1 MLGRSANKLRER
13 GAPNEEIDAGPSAN
27 QIRPRP
33 ANGGHSI
40 PAVRLGE
47 LAERNGGRWIVVAL
61 AITLA
66 TGLALRV
73 AYAGDGRDYQP
84 PDSRAYDRIAESL
97 YRDGSF
103 DASPPGSRGE
113 VQPSSSYSPGLPF
126 LVAAVYWLSGGVNL
140 ALARIVLALFGAA
153 AVLLAYLL
161 GRRLGGPLAGLLAA
175 AALAIYPALLE
186 YQGLLL
192 TEPLASF
199 LLAAG
204 VLLSLR
210 AQDTGELWAWAA
222 SGALLG
228 ALALVR
234 PEYLVVALLLAILAP
249 LVGPRSAELRQRL
262 LAAAVMVLATVV
274 VLAPWTVRNLVVLD
288 RLVPVSTGGGK
299 ALYIGTYLDAD
310 GDAAKL
316 RRLLL
321 ERQPRLR
328 RRLARGGPLDAP
340 NRYVLERVLARVA
353 AQAHP
358 DLDTDQALGRL
369 GRENLSN
376 DITDHPWD
384 FTSMLAA
391 KAYDTWTEPARGIMN
406 EQPWRTLQL
415 GLLIAALLGLAALV
429 VDRRFEALVLGLIL
443 LYVTAVGALLIASP
457 RRELVVL
464 PLLAALAGAGLVR
477 ITESLRARL

>member
-1 MLGRSANKLRER
+1 
-13 GAPNEEIDAGPSAN
+13 
-27 QIRPRP
+27 
-33 ANGGHSI
+33 
-40 PAVRLGE
+40 VRLDE
-47 LAERNGGRWIVVAL
+47 LAERNGGRWIVVAV

-66 TGLALRV
+66 GGLGLRV
-73 AYAGDGRDYQP
+73 TYAADGRDYQP
-84 PDSRAYDRIAESL
+84 PDSRAYARIAESL

-140 ALARIVLALFGAA
+140 TLARIVLALFGAA

-161 GRRLGGPLAGLLAA
+161 ARRLGGPIAGLLGA
-175 AALAIYPALLE
+175 AALAIYPALVE

-204 VLLSLR
+204 VLLSLQAR
-210 AQDTGELWAWAA
+210 ETGKLWAWAGA
-222 SGALLG
+222 GALLG
-228 ALALVR
+228 GLAMVR
-234 PEYLVVALLLAILAP
+234 PEYLVVALLLAVLTP
-249 LVGPRSAELRQRL
+249 LIGPRGTELRQRL
-262 LAAAVMVLATVV
+262 LAVAVMVAATAV

-310 GDAAKL
+310 GDGAKL

-328 RRLARGGPLDAP
+328 RRLASGGPLDAP

-353 AQAHP
+353 ARAHP

-369 GRENLSN
+369 GRENLRN

-384 FTSMLAA
+384 FISMLAA

-415 GLLIAALLGLAALV
+415 GLLIAALLGLAVLALR
-429 VDRRFEALVLGLIL
+429 RRFEALVLGLIF

-457 RRELVVL
+457 RRQLVVL
-464 PLLAALAGAGLVR
+464 PLLAALAGTGLVWLAER
-477 ITESLRARL
+477 LRARP